1 MRKKL
6 IIKSFKVNAN
16 SNDSISK
23 AIVVGFS
30 ASRVNS
36 YYIEK
41 VGSYSKHQNNSF
53 FYVLKLSRIGY
64 WLNRGAIIKPRI
76 SWVIGLLGKGLK
88 LKLNVNKK

>member
-16 SNDSISK
+16 SNDNISK

-30 ASRVNS
+30 SSRVNS

-41 VGSYSKHQNNSF
+41 VGTYSKHQDGF

-64 WLNRGAIIKPRI
+64 WLNRGAILKPRI
-76 SWVIGLLGKGLK
+76 SWILGLLGKGLK
-88 LKLNVNKK
+88 K